1 MKKIASALL
10 SLILFVSTAQGADYA
25 ACIVGGVSKIC
36 PGDVQL
42 KPGFTLALAAIPTLD
57 AAHLPIVTEAKGGFG
72 ADISG
77 LGTGFLRRAGANSY
91 SASAIVVADIATALA
106 TGGGAVK
113 GTVVTATTRV
123 ETPTVGTASGAQHGL
138 PTGTGD
144 LVSVDAT
151 QTLSSKTMSSP
162 VMSGTATGTYTLG
175 GTPTLGADLTAT
187 GRKFL
192 NGAVSANASGTY
204 PLVEVTAVPAAAV
217 PLLLSF
223 AGSATARQRMYYNKA
238 GSLYLTWNASNSG
251 TAFFTKDDTSV
262 PAIVMLL
269 GNGSSG
275 DQFGMAYDAN
285 AGTSSF
291 SISTAQKRVMWKA
304 GNPQWWITPGTA
316 TVVAY
321 GSIPLIKG
329 VGSGVSL
336 KTHIQFP
343 MAFDTAPTTFTFTTV
358 DSAGVDTATLAAAN
372 ITQYGASIT
381 VTTNA
386 TDARWMGYVTVGQ

>member
-1 MKKIASALL
+1 MKKILSLL
-10 SLILFVSTAQGADYA
+10 SPLLLVCALALPAQAQDLLTCY
-25 ACIVGGVSKIC
+25 VGGVMKPC
-36 PGDVQL
+36 PSSATL
-42 KPGFTLALAAIPTLD
+42 KAGQTLATSSIPSLD
-57 AAHLPIVTEAKGGFG
+57 AAKITSG
-72 ADISG
+72 DIS
-77 LGTGFLRRAGANSY
+77 LAR
-91 SASAIVVADIATALA
+91 IATSLA
-106 TGGGAVK
+106 AGGGAVK

-123 ETPTVGTASGAQHGL
+123 ETPTVGTASGSQHGL

-151 QTLSSKTMSSP
+151 QMLSSKTMSSP

-217 PLLLSF
+217 PLLFNF

-238 GSLYLTWNASNSG
+238 GSIYLTWNASNSG

>member
-1 MKKIASALL
+1 MKKLP
-10 SLILFVSTAQGADYA
+10 LILLICLLAVSAQAETILCQGAA
-25 ACIVGGVSKIC
+25 
-36 PGDVQL
+36 PGKTVNCSTPL
-42 KPGFTLALAAIPTLD
+42 LPANIPGLD
-57 AAHLPIVTEAKGGFG
+57 AAKITSG
-72 ADISG
+72 DIS
-77 LGTGFLRRAGANSY
+77 LAR
-91 SASAIVVADIATALA
+91 IATSLA
-106 TGGGAVK
+106 AGGGAVK

-123 ETPTVGTASGAQHGL
+123 ETPTIGTSSGAQHAL

-144 LVSVDAT
+144 LASIDAT
-151 QTLSSKTMSSP
+151 QTLSNKTLSSP

-175 GTPTLGADLTAT
+175 GTPTLGADITAT

-223 AGSATARQRMYYNKA
+223 AGSATAKQRMYYSKT

-262 PAIVMLL
+262 PAIVLLL
-269 GNGSSG
+269 GNGSSS

-285 AGTSSF
+285 AATSSF
-291 SISTAQKRVMWKA
+291 SVSTSQKRVMWKA
-304 GNPQWWITPGTA
+304 GSPQWWITPGTG
-316 TVVAY
+316 TVIAY
-321 GSIPLIKG
+321 GSIPLLKG